1 MHRLILRMTVAALAA
16 SFIVA
21 SGCTESHPAVDSSLT
36 EARVTGIVKL
46 KGRPAAGGGTIVFN
60 PSNVERKVAATTA
73 SINSD
78 GTYALKSYSG
88 GNEVKFSGPFMKEE
102 RALALATRYCELKA
116 GDNVIDFDLLGE
128 DDHPRGLTYPRDG
141 GKKAAPRRR

>member
-1 MHRLILRMTVAALAA
+1 MHRLILRMIVTAVIA
-16 SFIVA
+16 SLILA
-21 SGCTESHPAVDSSLT
+21 SGCADSRPSVDSSLT

-46 KGRPAAGGGTIVFN
+46 KGKPAAGGGTIVFN

-73 SINSD
+73 SINLD
-78 GTYALKSYSG
+78 GTYSLKSYSG
-88 GNEVKFSGPFMKEE
+88 GNEVKFSGPFMKDE

-116 GDNVIDFDLLGE
+116 GDNVVDFDLLGE